1 MDSPIVNASVSGM
14 TKDAA
19 ILVNPAGNASSYTAS
34 VGSQKSNDP
43 QQKVG
48 AVNAE
53 QVQKSIQKLQ
63 EKVAQSK
70 SSFKLEAGLDPNGD
84 HPNQVLIKLS
94 DITTKQVLFSY
105 YVPAD
110 QISKA
115 AESSSPLG
123 NLLQQKS

>member
-63 EKVAQSK
+63 EILMLFPLALVRTNSVWP
-70 SSFKLEAGLDPNGD
+70 L
-84 HPNQVLIKLS
+84 
-94 DITTKQVLFSY
+94 TT
-105 YVPAD
+105 
-110 QISKA
+110 
-115 AESSSPLG
+115 
-123 NLLQQKS
+123 